1 MPPKLIMLLL
11 TLTQPNL
18 QMHIK
23 INLMQHTMQQ
33 LTLRRWL
40 RKHYLR
46 IRAMHPYPYPQHV
59 LQRKSVICL

>member
-1 MPPKLIMLLL
+1 MPLKLIMLL
-11 TLTQPNL
+11 TITQPNL

-23 INLMQHTMQQ
+23 INHMLLTMHQP
-33 LTLRRWL
+33 TLHRWL

>member
-1 MPPKLIMLLL
+1 
-11 TLTQPNL
+11 
-18 QMHIK
+18 
-23 INLMQHTMQQ
+23 MQHTMQQ

-59 LQRKSVICL
+59 LQQVGVRAGRPGLQRGGGDGLRGGRIGQVVDVA